1 MSQQINLYEDRLRP
15 RLELATGRN
24 LGIVALALL
33 VAMTGWSLWESAAAN
48 RKSEAA
54 AASLSEVLAAQ
65 ERMKA
70 LTQAVAQRKVSPEL
84 AAEVENAK
92 SMIAARKEVIEVL
105 DSGAL
110 GRSTGFSAF
119 MTGFAR
125 QAQSDLWLTGFR
137 ITAGG
142 DEIEIRGRMLDASRL
157 PDYVQRLN
165 SVPVFQ
171 GRRFA
176 ALEMTRVT
184 PTESPESQALV
195 AVTAEGNG
203 VAEEGRPSRQASLA
217 APFVEFLLRTEN
229 AGSTDVASRTKG
241 AS

>member
-15 RLELATGRN
+15 RLELASGRN
-24 LGIVALALL
+24 LGVFALILL
-33 VAMTGWSLWESAAAN
+33 AVMTGWSLWESAEAN

-65 ERMKA
+65 EKMKA
-70 LTQAVAQRKVSPEL
+70 LTQVVAQRKVSPAL

-92 SMIAARKEVIEVL
+92 VMIAARKDVIEVL

-110 GRSTGFSAF
+110 GRTSGFSAF

-125 QAQSDLWLTGFR
+125 LTQSDLWLTGFV
-137 ITAGG
+137 ITSGG

-176 ALEMTRVT
+176 ALEMWRVT
-184 PTESPESQALV
+184 PDELPEARAAVAATIDGGGAVETQISP
-195 AVTAEGNG
+195 
-203 VAEEGRPSRQASLA
+203 RQV
-217 APFVEFLLRTEN
+217 PFVEFLLRSEN
-229 AGSTDVASRTKG
+229 AGSADGSPRAKEAS
-241 AS
+241 